1 MDKKQTADLIFKQY
15 WIRAGVFMYAY
26 IYGRIMEKEP
36 ENLVIEAGNIGYN
49 IHIAPGML
57 ARFPEEGQMTKVY
70 TYTSVRED
78 AFWLYGFTSKEE
90 LNLFKL
96 LITVSGIGPKGAMGI
111 LSVMEVDTLR
121 LAILSQDAKMIAK
134 APGVGA
140 KSASRIVLELKD
152 KIKPEDVIGQRVGEE
167 GDSNAVAI
175 VRQEASEALVALGY
189 TVSDAYKVLQQIKIT
204 EDTTV
209 EDVIKAALRKM

>member
-1 MDKKQTADLIFKQY
+1 
-15 WIRAGVFMYAY
+15 MYAY
-26 IYGRIMEKEP
+26 IYGKIIEKEP

-49 IHIAPGML
+49 IHIAPGMVP
-57 ARFPEEGQMTKVY
+57 RFPEVGQMAKVY

-78 AFWLYGFTSKEE
+78 AFWLYGFTSKDE

-111 LSVMEVDTLR
+111 LSVMDVDTLR
-121 LAILSQDAKMIAK
+121 LAIISQDAKMIAK
-134 APGVGA
+134 APGVGV

-152 KIKPEDVIGQRVGEE
+152 KVKPEDVIGQVAKEE
-167 GDSNAVAI
+167 GDSSTVAI

-189 TVSDAYKVLQQIKIT
+189 TVSDAYRVLQQIEIT
-204 EDTTV
+204 DETIV
-209 EDVIKAALRKM
+209 EELIKAALRRM

>member
-1 MDKKQTADLIFKQY
+1 
-15 WIRAGVFMYAY
+15 MYAY
-26 IYGRIMEKEP
+26 IYGQIIEKEP
-36 ENLVIEAGNIGYN
+36 ENLIVEANQIGYN
-49 IHIAPGML
+49 IHIAPGMVP
-57 ARFPEEGQMTKVY
+57 RFPEVGQMAKIY

-78 AFWLYGFTSKEE
+78 AFWLYGFTSKDE

-111 LSVMEVDTLR
+111 LSVMDVDTLR

-152 KIKPEDVIGQRVGEE
+152 KVKPEDVIGSSTQSE
-167 GDSNAVAI
+167 DSSAAAV

-189 TVSDAYKVLQQIKIT
+189 TVSDAYRVLQQIEIT
-204 EDTTV
+204 EETTV
-209 EDVIKAALRKM
+209 ETVIKTALRKM

>member
-1 MDKKQTADLIFKQY
+1 
-15 WIRAGVFMYAY
+15 MYAY
-26 IYGRIMEKEP
+26 IYGKIIEKEP

-49 IHIAPGML
+49 IHIAPGMVP
-57 ARFPEEGQMTKVY
+57 RFPEVGQMAKVY

-78 AFWLYGFTSKEE
+78 AFWLYGFTSKDE

-111 LSVMEVDTLR
+111 LSVMDVDTLR
-121 LAILSQDAKMIAK
+121 LAIISQDAKMIAK
-134 APGVGA
+134 APGVGV

-152 KIKPEDVIGQRVGEE
+152 KVKPEDVIGQVAKEE
-167 GDSNAVAI
+167 GDSSTVAI

-189 TVSDAYKVLQQIKIT
+189 TVSDAYRVLQQIEIT
-204 EDTTV
+204 DGITV
-209 EDVIKAALRKM
+209 EDVIKAALRRF

>member
-1 MDKKQTADLIFKQY
+1 
-15 WIRAGVFMYAY
+15 MYAY
-26 IYGRIMEKEP
+26 IYGEIIEKDP
-36 ENLVIEAGNIGYN
+36 ENIVIECNHIGYN

-57 ARFPEEGQMTKVY
+57 SRFPSVGQMARIY

-78 AFWLYGFTSKEE
+78 AFWLYGFTSKDE

-111 LSVMEVDTLR
+111 LSVMDVDTLR
-121 LAILSQDAKMIAK
+121 LAVLSQDTKMIAK

-152 KIKPEDVIGQRVGEE
+152 KIKPEDVIGKPLEDEE
-167 GDSNAVAI
+167 SSVLSTL
-175 VRQEASEALVALGY
+175 RQEATEALVSLGY
-189 TVSDAYKVLQQIKIT
+189 TVSDAYKVLQKLDIT
-204 EDTTV
+204 EDTRV
-209 EDVIKAALRKM
+209 EDVIKMALRQISI

>member
-1 MDKKQTADLIFKQY
+1 
-15 WIRAGVFMYAY
+15 MYAY
-26 IYGRIMEKEP
+26 IYGQIIEKEP
-36 ENLVIEAGNIGYN
+36 ENLVVEANQIGYN
-49 IHIAPGML
+49 IHIAPGMVP
-57 ARFPEEGQMTKVY
+57 RFPEVGQMAKIY

-78 AFWLYGFTSKEE
+78 AFWLYGFTSKDE

-111 LSVMEVDTLR
+111 LSVMDVETLR
-121 LAILSQDAKMIAK
+121 LAILSQDAKTIAK

-152 KIKPEDVIGQRVGEE
+152 KVKPEDVIGSSQSE
-167 GDSNAVAI
+167 DSSAASVI
-175 VRQEASEALVALGY
+175 RQEASEALVALGY
-189 TVSDAYKVLQQIKIT
+189 TVSDAYRVLQQIEIT
-204 EDTTV
+204 DETIV

>member
-1 MDKKQTADLIFKQY
+1 
-15 WIRAGVFMYAY
+15 MYAY
-26 IYGRIMEKEP
+26 IYGQIIEKEP
-36 ENLVIEAGNIGYN
+36 ENLIVEANQIGYN
-49 IHIAPGML
+49 IHIAPGMVP
-57 ARFPEEGQMTKVY
+57 RFPEVGQMTKVY

-78 AFWLYGFTSKEE
+78 AFWLYGFTSKDE

-111 LSVMEVDTLR
+111 LSVMDVDTLR
-121 LAILSQDAKMIAK
+121 LAILSQDAKIIAK

-152 KIKPEDVIGQRVGEE
+152 KVKPEDVIGSSSASE
-167 GDSNAVAI
+167 DTSAAAV

-189 TVSDAYKVLQQIKIT
+189 TLSDAYRVLQQIEIA
-204 EDTTV
+204 EETTV
-209 EDVIKAALRKM
+209 ETVIKTALRMM

>member
-1 MDKKQTADLIFKQY
+1 
-15 WIRAGVFMYAY
+15 MYAY
-26 IYGRIMEKEP
+26 IYGQIIEKEP
-36 ENLVIEAGNIGYN
+36 ENLVVEANQIGYN
-49 IHIAPGML
+49 IHIAPGMVP
-57 ARFPEEGQMTKVY
+57 RFPEVGQMAKIY

-78 AFWLYGFTSKEE
+78 AFWLYGFTSKDE

-96 LITVSGIGPKGAMGI
+96 LITVSGIGPKGAVGI
-111 LSVMEVDTLR
+111 LSVMDVETLR

-152 KIKPEDVIGQRVGEE
+152 KVKPEDVIGSSQSE
-167 GDSNAVAI
+167 DSSAASVI
-175 VRQEASEALVALGY
+175 RQEASEALVALGY
-189 TVSDAYKVLQQIKIT
+189 TVSDAYRVLQQIEIT
-204 EDTTV
+204 DETIV

>member
-1 MDKKQTADLIFKQY
+1 
-15 WIRAGVFMYAY
+15 MYAY
-26 IYGRIMEKEP
+26 IYGQIIEKEP
-36 ENLVIEAGNIGYN
+36 ENLIVEANQIGYN

-57 ARFPEEGQMTKVY
+57 PRFPEVGQMVKVY

-111 LSVMEVDTLR
+111 LSVMDVDTLR

-152 KIKPEDVIGQRVGEE
+152 KVKPEDVIGNSLQSEDTSSTSV
-167 GDSNAVAI
+167 

-189 TVSDAYKVLQQIKIT
+189 TVSDAYRVLQQIEIT
-204 EDTTV
+204 EETTV
-209 EDVIKAALRKM
+209 ETVIKAALRKM

>member
-1 MDKKQTADLIFKQY
+1 
-15 WIRAGVFMYAY
+15 MYAY
-26 IYGRIMEKEP
+26 IYGKIVEIEP
-36 ENLVIEAGNIGYN
+36 ENLVVEANQIGYN
-49 IHIAPGML
+49 IHIAPGMVP
-57 ARFPEEGQMTKVY
+57 RFPQVGQMAKVY

-111 LSVMEVDTLR
+111 LSVMDVDTLR

-152 KIKPEDVIGQRVGEE
+152 KVKPEDVIGTAGEAK
-167 GDSNAVAI
+167 DSAAVSI

-189 TVSDAYKVLQQIKIT
+189 TVSDAYRILGQIDIT
-204 EDTTV
+204 DDTMV
-209 EDVIKAALRKM
+209 EDVIKAALRKL

>member
-1 MDKKQTADLIFKQY
+1 MAKI
-15 WIRAGVFMYAY
+15 
-26 IYGRIMEKEP
+26 
-36 ENLVIEAGNIGYN
+36 
-49 IHIAPGML
+49 
-57 ARFPEEGQMTKVY
+57 Y

-111 LSVMEVDTLR
+111 LSVMDVDTLR
-121 LAILSQDAKMIAK
+121 LAIISQDAKMIAK

-152 KIKPEDVIGQRVGEE
+152 KVKPEDVIGQAAKEE
-167 GDSNAVAI
+167 GDSSAAAV

-189 TVSDAYKVLQQIKIT
+189 TVSDAYRVLQQIEIT
-204 EDTTV
+204 DETIV
-209 EDVIKAALRKM
+209 EDVIKAALHRM

>member
-1 MDKKQTADLIFKQY
+1 
-15 WIRAGVFMYAY
+15 MYAY
-26 IYGRIMEKEP
+26 IYGKIIEKEP
-36 ENLVIEAGNIGYN
+36 ENLIIEAGSIGYN
-49 IHIAPGML
+49 IHIAPGMVS
-57 ARFPEEGQMTKVY
+57 RFPEIGQMAKVY

-78 AFWLYGFTSKEE
+78 AFWLYGFTSKDE

-111 LSVMEVDTLR
+111 LSVMDVDTLR

-152 KIKPEDVIGQRVGEE
+152 KVKPEDVIGQAAKEE
-167 GDSNAVAI
+167 GESSAATI
-175 VRQEASEALVALGY
+175 VRQEASEAMVALGY
-189 TVSDAYKVLQQIKIT
+189 TVSDAYRVLQQIEIT
-204 EDTTV
+204 DRTTV
-209 EDVIKAALRKM
+209 EEVIKAALRRM